1 MVYEGTNMRRETTDM
16 YKSKDPD
23 YVKHTR
29 GLLRKK
35 YQPIYETI
43 YIQIVAMKL
52 YMHNSLD
59 CSLLGRATKEAIHKI
74 ALY

>member
-43 YIQIVAMKL
+43 YI
-52 YMHNSLD
+52 
-59 CSLLGRATKEAIHKI
+59 
-74 ALY
+74 

>member
-23 YVKHTR
+23 YVKHIR

-43 YIQIVAMKL
+43 YI
-52 YMHNSLD
+52 
-59 CSLLGRATKEAIHKI
+59 
-74 ALY
+74 